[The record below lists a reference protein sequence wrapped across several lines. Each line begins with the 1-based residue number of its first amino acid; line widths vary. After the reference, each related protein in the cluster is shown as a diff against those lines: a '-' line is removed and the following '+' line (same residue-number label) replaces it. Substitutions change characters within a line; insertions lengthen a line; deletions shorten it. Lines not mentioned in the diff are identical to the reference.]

1 MLTPGKY
8 VNSTH
13 RRAIVVLGLL
23 VTVATSALVL
33 ALAVHTG
40 GDRDST
46 HEVSSSRRLLYADGH
61 GDPTRLR
68 VFSRHLKVRTR
79 FASAS
84 SLTGPSVLAGAFGR
98 MQVYLSERKG
108 LICIRVLEG
117 STESAGCAHA
127 EEIENIGDLGV
138 RGNGSGRIGIV
149 LVLPNGVESVT
160 LFDRGAGSRRIGVAN
175 NVAEAYDSQ
184 IESVAYRLANGALH
198 TISIPAEFLHPKP
211 PRFHPKPARQRKRAA
226 AVRRLV
232 RGPASAAGRSARRRR
247 RPGPGT
253 PRR

>member
-1 MLTPGKY
+1 MLIQGKH
-8 VNSTH
+8 VNPTH
-13 RRAIVVLGLL
+13 RRAIVVLGALA
-23 VTVATSALVL
+23 TVAASALVF
-33 ALAVHTG
+33 ALTVQTS
-40 GDRDST
+40 GDKDST
-46 HEVSSSRRLLYADGH
+46 HEMSSPRRRFYAGGH
-61 GDPTRLR
+61 ADPTRLA

-84 SLTGPSVLAGAFGR
+84 SLTGPSVLAGALDS

-117 STESAGCAHA
+117 SVESAGCAHA
-127 EEIENIGDLGV
+127 EEIQNIGDLGV
-138 RGNGSGRIGIV
+138 RGNGSGRVGIV
-149 LVLPNGVESVT
+149 LVLPNGVETVT
-160 LFDRGAGSRRIGVAN
+160 LSDHGGGSRRIRVAN

-211 PRFHPKPARQRKRAA
+211 PRFHPKPTRQRKRAA